1 MKEYLRER
9 QRSERVSKGIGITL
23 AVLVHVI
30 ACLLCVFTGFK
41 YLYPP
46 PAETTFLLDF
56 TEENEEQFKQHF
68 RGIQPETEEID
79 RTKPVEL
86 VQRSESP
93 YTTQARDNLTPA
105 TRPDP
110 HGDIDTPAVEQ
121 EQALDPRASFPG
133 MARRD
138 TSLTSPHAAREGSEG
153 FKAGQPGGNTDAG
166 KTTGTANAHLEGRGT
181 EGSLPK
187 PSYQVQESGTVVVTI
202 WVDQYGKVVKA
213 QAGADGTTVTD
224 KNLWAAARNAA
235 MGTRF
240 KQKMDAPAMQQ
251 GTITYVFKLK

>member
-9 QRSERVSKGIGITL
+9 QKREHASSVIGLCL
-23 AVLVHVI
+23 AVTVHVL
-30 ACLLCVFTGFK
+30 ACVLCVFTGFK

-46 PAETTFLLDF
+46 PPETSFLLDF
-56 TEENEEQFKQHF
+56 SEEPEEVYKQHF
-68 RGIQPETEEID
+68 RGIQPQTEEID

-93 YTTQARDNLTPA
+93 HPTTARNNLTPA
-105 TRPDP
+105 TKPDSF
-110 HGDIDTPAVEQ
+110 GDVDTPAVEQ
-121 EQALDPRASFPG
+121 EQALDPRAAFPG
-133 MARRD
+133 MSRKD
-138 TSLTSPHAAREGSEG
+138 TSLSAPHGAREPGAA

-166 KTTGTANAHLEGRGT
+166 KTEGMPNAHLEGRGT
-181 EGSLPK
+181 EGSLPR
-187 PSYQVQESGTVVVTI
+187 PSYNVQESGTVVVAI
-202 WVDQYGKVVKA
+202 WVDNYGKVVKA

-224 KNLWAAARNAA
+224 KALWAAARNAA

-240 KQKMDAPAMQQ
+240 KMKMDAPAMQQ